1 MSDIR
6 VNRILKYT
14 TADGRGLRYSLYTQG
29 CLHKCE
35 GCHNPQTHS
44 PQGGIVMSVE
54 EIAEDILNTPHIT
67 GITVTGGD
75 PLYQYE
81 AVTELCRSIRENSNL
96 NIILYTGY
104 TYEVIEQMYT
114 DILSFVD
121 YIVDGKFEKSL
132 AVAGLYFRGSS
143 NQNFIDVR
151 ATCAASQ
158 MVTAAVGKR
167 QIIT

>member
-1 MSDIR
+1 
-6 VNRILKYT
+6 
-14 TADGRGLRYSLYTQG
+14 
-29 CLHKCE
+29 
-35 GCHNPQTHS
+35 
-44 PQGGIVMSVE
+44 MSVE